1 MSIGR
6 IWPSEMIEVQDP
18 LSGIALRQL
27 TNYRAHSHHF
37 YFTNPGWYDGGRR
50 LLVASDRDNRTN
62 LFGLELHSGQIQQL
76 TDLNPLPLPREVEF
90 LRACVSNTGDE
101 AYFWYGMELRVLDLH
116 GLETRVIYRMEDG

>member
-6 IWPSEMIEVQDP
+6 IWPSEMIELQDP

-90 LRACVSNTGDE
+90 LRACVSSTGDE
-101 AYFWYGMELRVLDLH
+101 AYYW
-116 GLETRVIYRMEDG
+116 

>member
-6 IWPSEMIEVQDP
+6 ILPSETVEVRDP

-37 YFTNPGWYDGGRR
+37 YFTNPGWYDGGKR

-62 LFGLELHSGQIQQL
+62 LFGL
-76 TDLNPLPLPREVEF
+76 DLDSVLESL
-90 LRACVSNTGDE
+90 AE
-101 AYFWYGMELRVLDLH
+101 AAAAAEARKLVAA
-116 GLETRVIYRMEDG
+116 E